1 MKSEEQ
7 PGTRSERTCRPRDV
21 CWGATETIQ
30 QGLMHPDCASE
41 NPLDA
46 MWRTETE
53 GDQQTTAAVPLREYG
68 DNDNSGRDAFDRK

>member
-1 MKSEEQ
+1 
-7 PGTRSERTCRPRDV
+7 
-21 CWGATETIQ
+21 
-30 QGLMHPDCASE
+30 
-41 NPLDA
+41 